1 MPAPRLWKFAT
12 PVLAV
17 LSSVLIGGVAESFGS
32 CHSGVSSLE
41 NQLFASA
48 MAQIKSVGQKLD
60 LVAAVGHSELNPK
73 TGLMYLQK
81 RSQKSLLQLS
91 LPCCGNPYYLY

>member
-41 NQLFASA
+41 N
-48 MAQIKSVGQKLD
+48 
-60 LVAAVGHSELNPK
+60 
-73 TGLMYLQK
+73 
-81 RSQKSLLQLS
+81 
-91 LPCCGNPYYLY
+91 